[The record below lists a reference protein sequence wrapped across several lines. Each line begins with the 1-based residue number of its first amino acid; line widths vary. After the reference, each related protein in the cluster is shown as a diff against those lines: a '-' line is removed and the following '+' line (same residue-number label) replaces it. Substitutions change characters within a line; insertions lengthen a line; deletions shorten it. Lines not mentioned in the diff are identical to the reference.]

1 MRGAGKGAPESK
13 METADTGKAAVAPG
27 RRERMR
33 LAPALPRAAAFVP
46 LIVLTVAFLVYRDRL
61 EGLPAAGYVGIFA
74 LNLIGSGTYVL
85 PVPGMAALIAGATV
99 WNPLLVAAA
108 AAVGATVGEVAGY
121 LAGVGSHR
129 VVERLVGGR
138 AWYDRV
144 KRWIAKRGMITLF
157 VFAAI
162 PNPFFDVAGFAA
174 GSVQYPVSRF
184 FLACLLGNTVKF
196 VTVAHL
202 AAWGAG
208 ALQGWFA

>member
-1 MRGAGKGAPESK
+1 MESAEIAGSDLTRAQRLKY
-13 METADTGKAAVAPG
+13 
-27 RRERMR
+27 R

-46 LIVLTVAFLVYRDRL
+46 LIALTVAFLVYRDRL